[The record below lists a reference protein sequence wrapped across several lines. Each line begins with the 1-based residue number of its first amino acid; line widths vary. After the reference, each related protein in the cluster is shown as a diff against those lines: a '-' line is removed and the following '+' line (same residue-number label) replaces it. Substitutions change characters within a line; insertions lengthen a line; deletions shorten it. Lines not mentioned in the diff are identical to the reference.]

1 MLEAG
6 QNVRGLKTG
15 QDVLERGKIEYPAVD
30 GAIVA
35 DTAMNL
41 LAGASDFLAGA
52 DSADRSL
59 VRRLCAADESA
70 YEELLQRFEHPIY
83 NLICRLTDHP
93 NDAADVTQEV
103 FLKVFRSIGSFRE
116 QSSLKTWV
124 YRIAVNEARN
134 HRRSFLRHRKQEV
147 RLEPDADMPGCTD
160 WMPDPGPSPF
170 EVTLDHEAQQ
180 LIEMALAEMNPN
192 FRAAL
197 VLRDIEG
204 LAYDDIAEIL
214 EISLGTVKSR
224 ILRGRE
230 ELKERLKSYMEP
242 KRQPLHNREG
252 LVAR

>member
-1 MLEAG
+1 
-6 QNVRGLKTG
+6 
-15 QDVLERGKIEYPAVD
+15 
-30 GAIVA
+30 
-35 DTAMNL
+35 MNL
-41 LAGASDFLAGA
+41 LAGAAEFLQGA
-52 DSADRSL
+52 DSVDRTL
-59 VRRLCAADESA
+59 VRRLCAADEAA
-70 YEELLQRFEHPIY
+70 YEELLQRFEQPIY

-93 NDAADVTQEV
+93 NDAADVTQDV

-147 RLEPDADMPGCTD
+147 RLESDVEMPGCSE
-160 WMPDPGPSPF
+160 WVPDPGPSPF
-170 EVTLDHEAQQ
+170 EITLDHEAQR
-180 LIEMALAEMNPN
+180 LVEAALTEINPN

-204 LAYDDIAEIL
+204 MAYDDIADIL

-230 ELKERLKSYMEP
+230 ELKERLTSYMEP
-242 KRQPLHNREG
+242 KRQPMTHKEG
-252 LVAR
+252 LATR

>member
-1 MLEAG
+1 
-6 QNVRGLKTG
+6 V
-15 QDVLERGKIEYPAVD
+15 Y

-35 DTAMNL
+35 DTTINL
-41 LAGASDFLAGA
+41 LAGDFLPGA
-52 DSADRSL
+52 DSADRAL
-59 VRRLCAADESA
+59 IRRLCAADEAA

-93 NDAADVTQEV
+93 NDAADITQEV

-147 RLEPDADMPGCTD
+147 RLESDVETPGCSE
-160 WMPDPGPSPF
+160 WVPDPGPSPF
-170 EVTLDHEAQQ
+170 EITLDHEAQK
-180 LIEMALAEMNPN
+180 LIETALTEINPN

-197 VLRDIEG
+197 ILRDIEG
-204 LAYDDIAEIL
+204 LAYDDIADIL

-230 ELKERLKSYMEP
+230 DLKERLTSYIEP
-242 KRQPLHNREG
+242 KQQPMAHREG
-252 LVAR
+252 LATR

>member
-1 MLEAG
+1 
-6 QNVRGLKTG
+6 
-15 QDVLERGKIEYPAVD
+15 
-30 GAIVA
+30 
-35 DTAMNL
+35 MNL
-41 LAGASDFLAGA
+41 LAGAGELLAGA
-52 DSADRSL
+52 DSADRAL
-59 VRRLCAADESA
+59 VRRLCAADEAA

-83 NLICRLTDHP
+83 NLVCRLTDHP

-103 FLKVFRSIGSFRE
+103 FLKVFRSIASFRE

-134 HRRSFLRHRKQEV
+134 HRRSFLRHRRQEV
-147 RLEPDADMPGCTD
+147 RLESDVETPGYTE

-170 EVTLDHEAQQ
+170 EITLDHEAHG
-180 LIEMALAEMNPN
+180 LMETALTEINAN

-204 LAYDDIAEIL
+204 LAYDDIADIL

-230 ELKERLKSYMEP
+230 ELKERLTAYMEP
-242 KRQPLHNREG
+242 KRQPIAHREG
-252 LVAR
+252 LATR